1 MARQISAQTMAANWS
16 KGIAAAG
23 PKWTAGIDNPR
34 SDPNANPSGNSA
46 NWQAGVAAAAPTY
59 EAAISSSAYLPAW
72 KAGAKAKVSSFT
84 GSGAARAANFAASAA
99 KLAPMINT
107 AMSGLPAK
115 GPKGTNIQRAVSFAT
130 AMHAQKGQARA
141 KA

>member
-1 MARQISAQTMAANWS
+1 MARQISAQTMADNWA
-16 KGIAAAG
+16 KGISNAG
-23 PKWTAGIDNPR
+23 TKWTSGIDNPR
-34 SDPNANPSGNSA
+34 SDPNANPGQNTQ
-46 NWQAGVAAAAPTY
+46 NWQQGVAAAAPTY
-59 EAAISSSAYLPAW
+59 QDAISSPAYVPAW

-84 GSGAARAANFAASAA
+84 GSGNARKANFAAAAA
-99 KLAPMINT
+99 KLVPMINT

-115 GPKGTNIQRAVSFAT
+115 GPKGTNIQRSVAFAT